1 VKGGRRRIFFLLLL
15 GGLRFPNEI
24 PNYPIDIEEEE
35 KYFFFQEEEEFVF
48 TIHILVMRLEE
59 EEIFF

>member
-1 VKGGRRRIFFLLLL
+1 MKGGRRRKIFLLL

-24 PNYPIDIEEEE
+24 PHYPIDIEEEE

-48 TIHILVMRLEE
+48 AIHILVMRLEE